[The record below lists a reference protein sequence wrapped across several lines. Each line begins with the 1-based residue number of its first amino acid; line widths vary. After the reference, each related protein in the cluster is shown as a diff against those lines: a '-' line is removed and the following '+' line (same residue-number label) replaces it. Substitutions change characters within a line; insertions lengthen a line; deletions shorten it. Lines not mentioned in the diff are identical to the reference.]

1 VPTEH
6 EDELRRNALSAFIDE
21 CVAEGFRIE
30 TRSDTHAIIASPPR
44 LSDLLGR
51 VLKRDRNQR
60 HVVSV
65 DEHGIITTRPA
76 EPIRW

>member
-1 VPTEH
+1 MPTEH
-6 EDELRRNALSAFIDE
+6 EDEFRRNALSAFIDE
-21 CVAEGFRIE
+21 RVAEGYRIE
-30 TRSDTHAIIASPPR
+30 TQSDTHAIIASPPR

-51 VLKRDRNQR
+51 VLKRGRNHRQ
-60 HVVSV
+60 VVSV